1 MALFG
6 DETMIGCGANA
17 LGVDKLKAPQNSLFM
32 RVTRHHAGLCAA
44 YLRLF
49 AFKKT
54 TDIGPMADPTQN
66 GECTK
71 H

>member
-1 MALFG
+1 
-6 DETMIGCGANA
+6 MIGRGANA
-17 LGVDKLKAPQNSLFM
+17 LGADQLKARHNALIM

-49 AFKKT
+49 AFNKT
-54 TDIGPMADPTQN
+54 TDIGPMAGPTQN
-66 GECTK
+66 GEGTK